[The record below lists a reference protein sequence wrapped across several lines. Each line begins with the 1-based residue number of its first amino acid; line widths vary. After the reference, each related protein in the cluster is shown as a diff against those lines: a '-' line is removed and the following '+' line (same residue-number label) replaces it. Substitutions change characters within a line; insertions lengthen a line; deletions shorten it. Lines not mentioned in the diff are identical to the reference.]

1 MIKDKYSWIPKL
13 PEAVLIKKPF
23 YQMSD
28 VEKKIYHLG
37 YEKFRLIA
45 ELNNFRNS
53 KVYKYNRFMY
63 SFDYVCKRIFN
74 DYKKGII
81 KFKREIA

>member
-1 MIKDKYSWIPKL
+1 MNNNLGEKMIKDKYSWIPKL

-45 ELNNFRNS
+45 ELN
-53 KVYKYNRFMY
+53 
-63 SFDYVCKRIFN
+63 
-74 DYKKGII
+74 GISI
-81 KFKREIA
+81 LSPIS